1 MYFIKSNLSV
11 TGNITFTG
19 DLTGNI
25 PLPQIS
31 SSSGNI
37 LIVDNGLFVPEPI
50 PYTSGTGINIVS
62 NVVSAN
68 ISQEPN
74 NYLSNNN
81 GLYADIP
88 QHYIWLRDKTEVFY
102 NNVAFSITSTPTNL
116 ISLIKSLTPSSG
128 VLNKFFNTTSNK
140 LNVYNESSTLFFK
153 LSLTGTWQTGT
164 TNLGMQLNFASTN
177 GNNLNTTRNPA
188 ATTDIITFSVFFS
201 VDENGNLATNGT
213 DMIIRTFSSSFN
225 VTSVLIIAEQMHH
238 PDSTISVV

>member
-19 DLTGNI
+19 DINGNI
-25 PLPQIS
+25 PSPKIS
-31 SSSGNI
+31 STSGNI
-37 LIVDNGLFVPEPI
+37 LTNDDGLFVPVPT
-50 PYTSGTGINIVS
+50 PYTAGTGITIVS
-62 NVVSAN
+62 NVVNAN

-88 QHYIWLRDKTEVFY
+88 QHYIWIRDKTEVYY
-102 NNVAFSITSTPTNL
+102 NNVSFSITSTPTNL
-116 ISLIKSLTPSSG
+116 ITLIKGLTPTSG

-153 LSLTGTWQTGT
+153 LSLSGTWQTGT
-164 TNLGMQLNFASTN
+164 ANLGMQLNFASTN

-188 ATTDIITFSVFFS
+188 ASTDIITFSVFFS

-213 DMIIRTFSSSFN
+213 DILIHTFSSSFN
-225 VTSVLIIAEQMHH
+225 VTSVLIIAEQMYH
-238 PDSTISVV
+238 PDSNISVV

>member
-1 MYFIKSNLSV
+1 MYDIKTNLNV
-11 TGNITFTG
+11 LG
-19 DLTGNI
+19 DISFNGTLIGNI
-25 PLPQIS
+25 PA
-31 SSSGNI
+31 
-37 LIVDNGLFVPEPI
+37 PE
-50 PYTSGTGINIVS
+50 
-62 NVVSAN
+62 

-88 QHYIWLRDKTEVFY
+88 QHYIWIRDKSEVYYSGVSF
-102 NNVAFSITSTPTNL
+102 AITSTPTNL
-116 ISLIKSLTPSSG
+116 ITLIKGLTPTSG

-153 LSLTGTWQTGT
+153 LSLSGSWQTGT
-164 TNLGMQLNFASTN
+164 QNLGMQLNFTSTN

-201 VDENGNLATNGT
+201 VDENGNLVNNGT
-213 DMIIRTFSSSFN
+213 DMMISTFGSSFN
-225 VTSVLIIAEQMHH
+225 VTSLLIIAEQMYH

>member
-11 TGNITFTG
+11 TGNITFSG
-19 DLTGNI
+19 NLNGNI

-31 SSSGNI
+31 SNSGNI
-37 LIVDNGLFVPEPI
+37 LIINDGLYVPKSE
-50 PYTSGTGINIVS
+50 PYTQGIGINITS

-102 NNVAFSITSTPTNL
+102 NNISFSINSTPTNL
-116 ISLIKSLTPSSG
+116 ISLLKVLTPTSG
-128 VLNKFFNTTSNK
+128 ILDKFFNTSSNK
-140 LNVYNESSTLFFK
+140 LNVYNENSTLFFK
-153 LSLTGTWQTGT
+153 LALTGAWQTGT
-164 TNLGMQLNFASTN
+164 QNLGMQLNFTSTN

-201 VDENGNLATNGT
+201 IDENGNLVSNGT
-213 DMIIRTFSSSFN
+213 DMMIHTFGSSFN
-225 VTSVLIIAEQMHH
+225 VTSLLVIAEQMHH
-238 PDSTISVV
+238 PDSSISVK